1 MEASPTD
8 YPAVAVGH
16 VTKTVADLDASYQFY
31 VHLGLRSFGKR
42 DDMAILELRGGTHLL
57 LFQRGGEAAPGD
69 VDTAGFDLM
78 IAGRTLADLEAF
90 RDSLVAAGLPATPI
104 PEERFYGHYRFETQ
118 DPDGARISVSTSH
131 ASNLPV

>member
-1 MEASPTD
+1 MEASPTN

-16 VTKTVADLDASYQFY
+16 VAKTVADLEASYQFY
-31 VHLGLRSFGKR
+31 VRLGLRSFGR
-42 DDMAILELRGGTHLL
+42 GDGMAILELRGGTHLL
-57 LFQRGGEAAPGD
+57 LFQRGGGAGPAD
-69 VDTAGFDLM
+69 VDAASFDLM
-78 IAGRTLADLEAF
+78 IAGRTLAELEAF

-118 DPDGARISVSTSH
+118 DPDGARITVSTSH